1 MRRVLWGRNNS
12 SNVMKVIWLLEEMQL
27 PYERVDVG
35 GAFGKTDT
43 PTYRAMNP
51 TGRVPS
57 LEEDGF
63 TLWESNAILRY
74 LAGSASGGTAYYPA
88 DPHTRARID
97 LWLDAQQTELNR
109 PISTVFWGM
118 VRTPPEQR
126 DMGAIR
132 QAITDADRVWHY
144 LDTPLSAHPFV
155 SGGAFGIADIAW
167 GVHVHRWYAMA
178 IERPDHPLLRA
189 WYERLLERPAY
200 TAHIARPL
208 S

>member
-12 SNVMKVIWLLEEMQL
+12 SNVMKVIWLLEELHL
-27 PYERVDVG
+27 PYERRDAG
-35 GAFGKTDT
+35 GAFGKTER
-43 PTYRAMNP
+43 PEYRAMNP
-51 TGRVPS
+51 TGLVPT

-74 LAGSASGGTAYYPA
+74 LAGGASGGSAYYPA

-97 LWLDAQQTELNR
+97 QWLDAQQNQLNR
-109 PISTVFWGM
+109 PIGTVFWGM

-132 QAITDADRVWHY
+132 QAIAHAAGIWRY
-144 LDTPLSAHPFV
+144 LDSPLSAHPFL

-178 IERPDHPLLRA
+178 IERPDNPLLRA

-200 TAHIARPL
+200 TAHVARPL